1 MVWQKLVWQKSV
13 RRKSSIVLVVVFA
26 SVALF
31 FSACGKGGS
40 SNNSS
45 PSPAPQTLLSTPTVS
60 LSVSPQSIVAGQSAT
75 LTWTSTDAT
84 SVTIELH
91 GRNPGT

>member
-13 RRKSSIVLVVVFA
+13 RRKSSIVLVVA
-26 SVALF
+26 LAGIALF

-45 PSPAPQTLLSTPTVS
+45 TLSCSTN
-60 LSVSPQSIVAGQSAT
+60 SIRVRPRS
-75 LTWTSTDAT
+75 
-84 SVTIELH
+84 
-91 GRNPGT
+91 R